1 MLTNPDYVQARELL
15 LNYILPVTTEVIP
28 LSQCGGRILG
38 MNLVADKNIPDFERS
53 PYDGFAFCS
62 ADTCHASKDNP
73 VTLRI
78 LEEIPAGSV
87 PTRSVTSGTAAKVL
101 TGAPIPEG
109 ADAVIMHE
117 KTSFTTE
124 HVTISNYVKQG
135 ANIVRVGEDVL
146 KGTVLAKQGDIID
159 PGLTGTLAAQGVLT
173 PTVHKKPRV
182 GILSTGNELVYD
194 GVVPEPGKI
203 RNSNGH
209 MLATAIKNIGCEPV
223 YLGIA
228 HDSVEEIAALIQK
241 GLCECD
247 AVITTG
253 GVSAG
258 DYDLT
263 PIAMGSAGVTLL
275 IRGVNIKPGMAC
287 VYGTRS
293 GKLVCGLSGN
303 PASSLT
309 NFYAVAL
316 PALKKLTG
324 RWDFMPA
331 KTRVTLLNDFH
342 KRSPVTRFLRG
353 HLVFN
358 DGTICMA
365 LSKDQGNVVLSS
377 TIGCNIMAVIPAG
390 SDSIC
395 AGTVL
400 EGFLI

>member
-15 LNYILPVTTEVIP
+15 LNHVLPVTTEVIS

-38 MNLVADKNIPDFERS
+38 MNLIADKNIPAFDRS
-53 PYDGFAFCS
+53 PYDGYAFRS
-62 ADTCHASKDNP
+62 ADTRSASKESP

-87 PTRSVTSGTAAKVL
+87 PRQSVTSGTAAKVL
-101 TGAPIPEG
+101 TGAPIPSG
-109 ADAVIMHE
+109 ADTVIMYE
-117 KTSFTTE
+117 KTSFTDE
-124 HVTISNYVKQG
+124 HVTIFNYVKQG
-135 ANIVRVGEDVL
+135 ANIVRIGEDVL
-146 KGTVLAKQGDIID
+146 MGTVLAKQGDTID
-159 PGLTGTLAAQGVLT
+159 PGLAGTLAAQGVLT
-173 PTVHKKPRV
+173 PTVHKIPRI
-182 GILSTGNELVYD
+182 GILSTGNELVED
-194 GVVPEPGKI
+194 GIVPEPGKI
-203 RNSNGH
+203 RNSNSH

-228 HDSVEEIAALIQK
+228 HDSVEEITVLIQK
-241 GLCECD
+241 GLCDCD

-263 PIAMGSAGVTLL
+263 PKAMERAGVTLL
-275 IRGVNIKPGMAC
+275 VRGVNIKPGMAC
-287 VYGTRS
+287 AYGIYS
-293 GKLVCGLSGN
+293 GKLVCSLSGN

-309 NFYAVAL
+309 NFYAVSL

-324 RWDFMPA
+324 RCDFMST
-331 KTRVTLLNDFH
+331 KTRVTLLNGFH

-353 HLVFN
+353 HLVLN
-358 DGTICMA
+358 DGAICM
-365 LSKDQGNVVLSS
+365 LLPKNQGNVVLSS